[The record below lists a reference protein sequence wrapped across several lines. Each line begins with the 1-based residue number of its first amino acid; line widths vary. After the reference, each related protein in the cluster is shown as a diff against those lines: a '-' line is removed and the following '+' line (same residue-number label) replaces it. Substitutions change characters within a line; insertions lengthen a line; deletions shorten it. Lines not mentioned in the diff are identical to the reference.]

1 MGIQPIFPLPIFLD
15 EAEGSEYTDIQKEL
29 TDTKSKLKFNDRK
42 SYFNDGNNDKGVD
55 NGRYML
61 LSENPFNSNFLIKYE
76 CHHTIKFINKTID
89 KFITSLYGEYDK
101 DIFKWVI
108 LESWM
113 TKTTKGRCAIE
124 HSHGGYDI
132 SGVYYLDTN
141 GNDGNLILTNPNH
154 LLECNM
160 LLHNLLQSDG
170 NIAMP
175 LKNGKIFLWP
185 GQLRHK
191 TLINETDHERISIS
205 FNIAIS
211 RKRLFADNGLD

>member
-1 MGIQPIFPLPIFLD
+1 MGRGILLDMGINPIFTQPKFLD

-29 TDTKSKLKFNDRK
+29 TDTKHTLKFNDSG
-42 SYFNDGNNDKGVD
+42 SYMILN
-55 NGRYML
+55 
-61 LSENPFNSNFLIKYE
+61 ENPFNSNFLIE
-76 CHHTIKFINKTID
+76 SGCHHSIKFINKTVD
-89 KFITSLYGEYDK
+89 KFVTSLYGEYDK
-101 DIFKWVI
+101 DIFKWEI

-113 TKTTKGRCAIE
+113 TKTIKGRCARE
-124 HSHGGYDI
+124 HSHGSYDI

-141 GNDGNLILTNPNH
+141 GNDGNLIFTNTNH
-154 LLECNM
+154 NLESNM
-160 LLHNLLQSDG
+160 LLHKLIRNGDA
-170 NIAMP
+170 AMP

-211 RKRLFADNGLD
+211 RKRLFADKGLD